1 MQFQPFYKT
10 IKEIRPI
17 FTLTDLKV
25 IFSSQPILS
34 KQLSRWQESG
44 HILKLKNGV
53 YLLEDYKDSVHPFL
67 IANLL
72 YQPSYVSL
80 ESALYEYG
88 FIPDVTQTITSIS
101 AKKTWFANVLGNR
114 FDYKKIKREC
124 FIGYGAKKYLHY
136 DVLMAEPEKALADFF
151 YFNKSRLKNT
161 GQIDEL
167 RFNYD
172 NLKQKVDKEKLR
184 HYVLLFK
191 SESLND
197 LIERLIT
204 RF

>member
-10 IKEIRPI
+10 TKEIRPI
-17 FTLTDLKV
+17 FTLDDLRV
-25 IFSSQPILS
+25 IFSSQPISS

-44 HILKLKNGV
+44 YILKLRNGV
-53 YLLEDYKDSVHPFL
+53 YLLEDCKDLVHPFL
-67 IANLL
+67 MANLL
-72 YQPSYVSL
+72 YRPSYVSL

-88 FIPDVTQTITSIS
+88 FIPDVTQTITSVS
-101 AKKTWFANVLGNR
+101 AKKTWVTEALNHR

-124 FIGYGAKKYLHY
+124 FIGYGARKYLNY
-136 DVLMAEPEKALADFF
+136 DVLMAEPEKAIIDFF
-151 YFNKSRLKNT
+151 YFNKNRLNKA

-184 HYVLLFK
+184 HYAALFGSSLLDGLVK
-191 SESLND
+191 E
-197 LIERLIT
+197 LIVK
-204 RF
+204 F

>member
-17 FTLTDLKV
+17 FTLDDLRV
-25 IFSSQPILS
+25 IFSEHPVSS
-34 KQLSRWQESG
+34 RQLNRWKNSG
-44 HILKLKNGV
+44 FLLKLKNGV
-53 YLLEDYKDSVHPFL
+53 YLLEDYKNLVHPFL
-67 IANLL
+67 VANLL

-88 FIPDVTQTITSIS
+88 FIPDVTQTITSVS
-101 AKKTWFANVLGNR
+101 VKKTWFTDALDNR

-124 FIGYGAKKYLHY
+124 FIGYGAKKYLNFET
-136 DVLMAEPEKALADFF
+136 LMAEPEKAIVDFF
-151 YFNKSRLKNT
+151 YFNKSRLNKA
-161 GQIDEL
+161 GQINEL

-184 HYVLLFK
+184 HYAALFG
-191 SESLND
+191 SGSLDD
-197 LIERLIT
+197 LVKELIVK
-204 RF
+204 F